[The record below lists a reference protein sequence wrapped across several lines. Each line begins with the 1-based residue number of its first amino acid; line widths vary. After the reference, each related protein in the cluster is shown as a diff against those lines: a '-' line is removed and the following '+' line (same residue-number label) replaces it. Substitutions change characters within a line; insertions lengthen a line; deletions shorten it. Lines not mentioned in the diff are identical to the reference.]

1 MRMTIGSVMDDI
13 NEWQGP
19 NGAVYYVT
27 AFFTNSEMLSCGK
40 KNMDAALEVRGLLQ
54 EVIEVPQE
62 FILEPK
68 GQTKKGAAKWNLK
81 AFGPPEGVWTYSTI
95 KGGQPEVG
103 AGEQTPVTSGAA
115 VPTVAGSGASAPTN
129 NVAGAPERTQV
140 HSEGRPAPG
149 PSPSA
154 NNVEASIRASV
165 ALKAAVQLAHA
176 TADGVLATA
185 DKFDAWLA
193 KKSSGVTPQGSPE
206 ETAPAASTVSRDQTG
221 EGAGQG
227 EGPAPSSKTN
237 WQERVKDWPDP
248 SENPI

>member
-40 KNMDAALEVRGLLQ
+40 KDMDAALEVKGLLQ

-115 VPTVAGSGASAPTN
+115 VPTVAGSGAPAPTN
-129 NVAGAPERTQV
+129 NVD
-140 HSEGRPAPG
+140 
-149 PSPSA
+149 
-154 NNVEASIRASV
+154 ASIRASV
-165 ALKAAVQLAHA
+165 ALKAAASMPHA
-176 TADGVLATA
+176 TAAGVLETA
-185 DKFDAWLA
+185 NEFDAWLA
-193 KKSSGVTPQGSPE
+193 KKSVGAGSESEGTQVPPQVSAASRVGKPAPEPPRPAPTNQSSGVTPQGSPE
-206 ETAPAASTVSRDQTG
+206 ETGVEPGTG
-221 EGAGQG
+221 EGLGST
-227 EGPAPSSKTN
+227 PTK
-237 WQERVKDWPDP
+237 WQERVETWPKD
-248 SENPI
+248 

>member
-1 MRMTIGSVMDDI
+1 MRMTVGSVMDDI

-19 NGAVYYVT
+19 NGTVYYVT

-40 KNMDAALEVRGLLQ
+40 KDMDAALEVKGLLQ

-103 AGEQTPVTSGAA
+103 TGLEAPQSGDG
-115 VPTVAGSGASAPTN
+115 VIRSDPPAPTN
-129 NVAGAPERTQV
+129 NVD
-140 HSEGRPAPG
+140 
-149 PSPSA
+149 
-154 NNVEASIRASV
+154 ASIRASV
-165 ALKAAVQLAHA
+165 AAYTASRVHAGTGNDEAAMKSAEA
-176 TADGVLATA
+176 W
-185 DKFDAWLA
+185 FAWLA

-206 ETAPAASTVSRDQTG
+206 DKGVEPGTG
-221 EGAGQG
+221 EGLGST
-227 EGPAPSSKTN
+227 PTK

-248 SENPI
+248 SENPL

>member
-40 KNMDAALEVRGLLQ
+40 KDMDAALEVKGLLQ

-95 KGGQPEVG
+95 KD
-103 AGEQTPVTSGAA
+103 
-115 VPTVAGSGASAPTN
+115 GSP

-140 HSEGRPAPG
+140 HSEGSRAPG
-149 PSPSA
+149 TSPSA
-154 NNVEASIRASV
+154 PTINVDASIRASV
-165 ALKAAVQLAHA
+165 ALKAAVEFCAAHGI
-176 TADGVLATA
+176 TTDGREALRYAEVF
-185 DKFDAWLA
+185 DKWLA
-193 KKSSGVTPQGSPE
+193 MKSSGVTPQGSPE
-206 ETAPAASTVSRDQTG
+206 DKG
-221 EGAGQG
+221 EGVGNQG
-227 EGPAPSSKTN
+227 EGPAPSSTKWT
-237 WQERVKDWPDP
+237 ERVETWPKD
-248 SENPI
+248 

>member
-13 NEWQGP
+13 NEWEGR
-19 NGAVYYVT
+19 NGIVYYVT
-27 AFFTNSEMLSCGK
+27 AFFTNKEVLSVGK
-40 KNMDAALEVRGLLQ
+40 KDMDAALEVKGLLQ

-103 AGEQTPVTSGAA
+103 AGEGERGSSPVESS
-115 VPTVAGSGASAPTN
+115 VAPSHGSDTTRTGVGISAPFPTN
-129 NVAGAPERTQV
+129 NVD
-140 HSEGRPAPG
+140 
-149 PSPSA
+149 
-154 NNVEASIRASV
+154 ASIRASV
-165 ALKAAVQLAHA
+165 ALKAAACMCNDQTPAETTILLAE
-176 TADGVLATA
+176 
-185 DKFDAWLA
+185 KFDEWLA

-206 ETAPAASTVSRDQTG
+206 DKAPAVPDGSRDQTG
-221 EGAGQG
+221 EGVGTG
-227 EGPAPSSKTN
+227 EGPAPSSTH

-248 SENPI
+248 SENPL

>member
-40 KNMDAALEVRGLLQ
+40 KDMDAALEVKGLLQ
-54 EVIEVPQE
+54 EIIEVPQE

-95 KGGQPEVG
+95 KDGSPNVGVEG
-103 AGEQTPVTSGAA
+103 AGNPGGD
-115 VPTVAGSGASAPTN
+115 PIHKGRVAGSIPVVGPPLAPTN
-129 NVAGAPERTQV
+129 NVD
-140 HSEGRPAPG
+140 
-149 PSPSA
+149 
-154 NNVEASIRASV
+154 ASIRASV
-165 ALKAAVQLAHA
+165 ALKAAAVSYSGRDVGTVGILDRAE
-176 TADGVLATA
+176 V
-185 DKFDAWLA
+185 FDAWLA

-206 ETAPAASTVSRDQTG
+206 ETG
-221 EGAGQG
+221 EGVGTG
-227 EGPAPSSKTN
+227 EGPAPSSTH

-248 SENPI
+248 SQESIGRDTDADG